1 MIDAALMSQV
11 KTLSVADRIE
21 LIGAV
26 WETLSSNEL
35 PVSEEEKPLLDA
47 RLTDMEQNPEDQSPW
62 PEVQARL
69 HQRCLE
75 LHRLCPSGC

>member
-1 MIDAALMSQV
+1 MIDAALISQV

-26 WETLSSNEL
+26 WETLSSSGL
-35 PVSEEEKPLLDA
+35 PVSEEEKALLDA
-47 RLTDMEQNPEDQSPW
+47 RLADMEQNPEDQNSW

-69 HQRCLE
+69 RQRL
-75 LHRLCPSGC
+75 P